1 VQKYV
6 ILWVDLRSCL
16 VGVLMIFMKLI
27 VTFINGFSKGVPI
40 TDSGPLILEVDLGLF
55 GAVATIQE

>member
-1 VQKYV
+1 
-6 ILWVDLRSCL
+6 
-16 VGVLMIFMKLI
+16 MIFMKLI

-40 TDSGPLILEVDLGLF
+40 TDSGPLILEVDSGLF